1 MVTLSYSAYEGM
13 ANHQLL
19 PLGTSWSLFRDLN
32 ENSGVVLLVQRQDLD
47 SLYSGIFPLDP
58 ASLWTRTLGTA
69 KIRTPRVVFF
79 FSMIYRLPYPLKN
92 LEGISQLDDHPHEP
106 YLGGSQRSL

>member
-47 SLYSGIFPLDP
+47 SFVQWDLSIGSSQVLVMDP
-58 ASLWTRTLGTA
+58 NTW
-69 KIRTPRVVFF
+69 
-79 FSMIYRLPYPLKN
+79 YC
-92 LEGISQLDDHPHEP
+92 QDPHSESCF
-106 YLGGSQRSL
+106 LLLNESVIVSAEEFRRNIAIG